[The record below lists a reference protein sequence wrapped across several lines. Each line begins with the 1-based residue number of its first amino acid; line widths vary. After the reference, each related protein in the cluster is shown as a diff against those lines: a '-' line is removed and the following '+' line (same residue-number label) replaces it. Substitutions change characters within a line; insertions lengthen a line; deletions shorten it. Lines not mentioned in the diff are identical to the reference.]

1 MDYNP
6 ASVLPFD
13 RHRGSRGEPFRRS
26 QGEPFPAARAAIDP
40 ALRTPPPPVDAPQ
53 PAPQHTSRL
62 RALAG
67 WFVAPIALLS
77 IAAGMLLVFRGPDG
91 LFGVAFGTV
100 LALGLGWILVCSL
113 FPAKADR
120 TCPECKR
127 PGLVRLDRRTTR
139 GVRCTRCGFRDATAS
154 SFLLAE
160 DEGVP
165 LEGTVLHERDRRRE

>member
-1 MDYNP
+1 
-6 ASVLPFD
+6 VLPFD
-13 RHRGSRGEPFRRS
+13 RNRGSRGEPFRRS
-26 QGEPFPAARAAIDP
+26 QGDPSPLGRPAIDP
-40 ALRTPPPPVDAPQ
+40 ALRAQKEAVPPPLPGAPR
-53 PAPQHTSRL
+53 ASRL

-67 WFVAPIALLS
+67 WFVAPLALVS
-77 IAAGMLLVFRGPDG
+77 IAAGMLLVFRSPEG
-91 LFGVAFGTV
+91 LFGILFGTV

-139 GVRCTRCGFRDATAS
+139 GVRCAQCGFRDATAS